1 MTQKSANHHSQQDL
15 PRCQYHTPSGRRC
28 RFPVSDTRSPHCLRH
43 ASRLAPTSRGL
54 APTARD
60 LAQPRSAA
68 PAALD
73 DGLISALPADPAAFK
88 SPSQIND
95 FLSALLV
102 HLAQNRISAR
112 RAAVLAYITNQLLR
126 TLPAIEKELE
136 AQSPEDAPGT
146 KVILDLPRPHRSPA
160 IDRGPESSQPS

>member
-1 MTQKSANHHSQQDL
+1 MTQKSANHHSQQNL
-15 PRCQYHTPSGRRC
+15 PRCQYHSPSGRRC
-28 RFPVSDTRSPHCLRH
+28 RFPVSDSRSPHCLRH

-54 APTARD
+54 APTSRG

-68 PAALD
+68 LD
-73 DGLISALPADPAAFK
+73 DGLSSVLPTDPAAFK

-146 KVILDLPRPHRSPA
+146 KVVLDLPRPHR
-160 IDRGPESSQPS
+160 PESNQPS

>member
-15 PRCQYHTPSGRRC
+15 PRCQYHSPSGRRC
-28 RFPVSDTRSPHCLRH
+28 RFLVSDARSPHCLRH
-43 ASRLAPTSRGL
+43 ASRLAQPCSAVPPSPDAGLSSVLPT
-54 APTARD
+54 
-60 LAQPRSAA
+60 
-68 PAALD
+68 
-73 DGLISALPADPAAFK
+73 DPAAFK

-126 TLPAIEKELE
+126 TLPAIEKELQ

-146 KVILDLPRPHRSPA
+146 KVILDLPRPHR
-160 IDRGPESSQPS
+160 PESNQPS

>member
-1 MTQKSANHHSQQDL
+1 MTHKSANHHSQQNL
-15 PRCQYHTPSGRRC
+15 PRCQYHSPSGRRC
-28 RFPVSDTRSPHCLRH
+28 RFPVSDARSPHCLRH
-43 ASRLAPTSRGL
+43 ASRLA
-54 APTARD
+54 
-60 LAQPRSAA
+60 QPRSAA
-68 PAALD
+68 PAGLD
-73 DGLISALPADPAAFK
+73 AGLSSVLPTDPAAFK

-136 AQSPEDAPGT
+136 AQSPEDPPGT
-146 KVILDLPRPHRSPA
+146 KVILDLPRPERL
-160 IDRGPESSQPS
+160 ESNQPS

>member
-1 MTQKSANHHSQQDL
+1 MTQKSANHHSQQNL

-28 RFPVSDTRSPHCLRH
+28 RFPVSDARSPHCPRH

-54 APTARD
+54 AQA
-60 LAQPRSAA
+60 RSAA
-68 PAALD
+68 PSSLD
-73 DGLISALPADPAAFK
+73 AGLSSVLPTDPAAFK

-146 KVILDLPRPHRSPA
+146 TVVLDLPRPARPPS
-160 IDRGPESSQPS
+160 IDRGPQTNQPS